1 MTVELVQAKAESD
14 ALERS
19 TERSVSALD
28 GRYRDLTS
36 ELGDHV
42 SEWALI
48 KHRTRVEVEWL
59 IRLSDLPEI
68 AELRALSDDERS
80 FLRDLVCCFDDED
93 ARAVKR
99 WEKITNHDVKAV
111 EYYLRDRMASAGLED
126 VVEFVH
132 FASTSEDVNN
142 LAHGLMLKGA
152 VAEAWRPAA
161 SALVDAVATI
171 AFETRDTAILSQ
183 THGQPASPSTFG
195 KEMAVFVHRWRKQLA
210 ALDRIEYLG
219 KSNGA
224 VGTYGAHLIAYPT
237 VDWEAVA
244 RAHVEALGLTWSPL
258 TTQIESHDWIAELFH
273 VIGRFNAIL
282 LDFDRDIWLYIS
294 RRCLR
299 QRAIDGEVGSSTMP
313 HKINPINFE
322 NSEANAGVSIALG
335 NHMASTLTVSRLQRD
350 LSDSSLMR
358 NLGAVV
364 GHSLIALK
372 TARRGLS
379 RVEVDET
386 VCAEELAGRWELLGE
401 AIQTILR
408 KRGVPDPY
416 EVLKSISRG
425 RLLTRDALVEFL
437 ESADLDPADRR
448 RLCELTP
455 GAYTGMA
462 SELVEH
468 IRER

>member
-19 TERSVSALD
+19 PERSVSALD

-171 AFETRDTAILSQ
+171 AFETRATAILSQ

-282 LDFDRDIWLYIS
+282 LDFDHRAAAQGKGVRWCLGVPAGTRGGVFSGRGDRGGRLSGVCLTSLTLPGGQVRAGSARIAFHRDAVGRPGVAREATALTLRGSGPAAGCAS
-294 RRCLR
+294 RRELR
-299 QRAIDGEVGSSTMP
+299 FPCGRRAGGIQ
-313 HKINPINFE
+313 IC
-322 NSEANAGVSIALG
+322 GVA
-335 NHMASTLTVSRLQRD
+335 
-350 LSDSSLMR
+350 
-358 NLGAVV
+358 
-364 GHSLIALK
+364 
-372 TARRGLS
+372 
-379 RVEVDET
+379 
-386 VCAEELAGRWELLGE
+386 
-401 AIQTILR
+401 
-408 KRGVPDPY
+408 
-416 EVLKSISRG
+416 
-425 RLLTRDALVEFL
+425 
-437 ESADLDPADRR
+437 
-448 RLCELTP
+448 
-455 GAYTGMA
+455 
-462 SELVEH
+462 
-468 IRER
+468 